1 MALAHTP
8 LDPKSLGP
16 DAQRALASDGARMM
30 AARGLA
36 PISRPRDLLALL
48 YQLAVEGD
56 QAVRDAAKKTAS
68 ELPDA
73 LLVGAVE
80 DPALDPRVL
89 DHIAPR
95 LADKPGLMQRLIL
108 NPATAD
114 ETIAEIARRTS
125 PELLDLI
132 AQNEQRLLAS
142 PAIIAAMYKN
152 PRARMSTVDRAIE
165 LAVRNQLTV
174 ADIPAW
180 DDLVAAVLG
189 KVKDP
194 NAGRSSA
201 ENDEL
206 FANVASRLSA
216 DQPGAE
222 GEASTKASADAS
234 APEQEEEKQADVPIN
249 RLNIPSKI
257 RLATLGNAFHR
268 STLIRDSVK
277 MVAVAAIKAPG
288 VTDSEAAKYAGNH
301 ALCDDVI
308 NYIANRRDWTKLY
321 TIKLSLVQNPKTP
334 IQTSIRFMSHLREK
348 DLRGISRSKSIPTA
362 VAAQARKLL
371 SARQQRSGGGRK

>member
-8 LDPKSLGP
+8 LDPTTLGP

-48 YQLAVEGD
+48 YQLSVEGN
-56 QAVRDAAKKTAS
+56 QAVREAAQKTAG

-89 DHIAPR
+89 DHMAPR

-114 ETIAEIARRTS
+114 ETIAEIARRTG

-206 FANVASRLSA
+206 FANVASRLGA

-222 GEASTKASADAS
+222 GDAEASAA
-234 APEQEEEKQADVPIN
+234 EQEEDKQADVPIN

-308 NYIANRRDWTKLY
+308 TYIANRRDWTKLY